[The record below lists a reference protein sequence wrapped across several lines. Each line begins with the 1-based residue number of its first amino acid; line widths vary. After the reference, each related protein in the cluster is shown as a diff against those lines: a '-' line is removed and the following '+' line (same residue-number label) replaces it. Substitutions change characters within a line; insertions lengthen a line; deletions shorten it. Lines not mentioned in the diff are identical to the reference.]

1 MHATPAPDPS
11 PFDALLVLS
20 FGGPDAP
27 DEVLPFLENVTA
39 GRGVPRER
47 LEEAA
52 GHYAHFGGASPIN
65 AQNRALIAAIEA
77 DLAAHGPALPVYWG
91 NRNWRPYLADTVRRM
106 ADDGIRRAAVLVTS
120 AYASYSGCAQYHEN
134 LLAAQGEVGDRA
146 PAFDKLRHFF
156 NHPGFVEPLVDHV
169 VAALAE
175 LPEPVRTGARLVM
188 VTHSIPTVT
197 ARTAGPDGDA
207 YVTQHRETARLV
219 AEGVAR
225 VVGRAHDWDL
235 VYSSRSG
242 PPQVPWLEPDVND
255 HLVALGRGGAVPS
268 AVLVPI
274 GFLSDHLE
282 VVYDLDVE
290 AAATAARIGLPIS
303 RAATTGADPRFAG
316 AVRELVLERA
326 ATLRGEAPARC
337 ALGVS
342 GAAHDVCPIGCCPDP
357 RALSANP
364 RALPADP
371 ATAARAPRGQAL
383 LGRAAGR
390 MAP

>member
-1 MHATPAPDPS
+1 MHATQAPDPS

-65 AQNRALIAAIEA
+65 AQNRALIAAVEA
-77 DLAAHGPALPVYWG
+77 DLAAHDVRLPVYWG

-134 LLAAQGEVGDRA
+134 LIEARAEVGDRA
-146 PAFDKLRHFF
+146 PTFDKLRHFF

-169 VAALAE
+169 LTALAE
-175 LPEPVRTGARLVM
+175 LPEPVRAGARLVM

-197 ARTAGPDGDA
+197 ARTAGPAGGG
-207 YVTQHRETARLV
+207 YVAQHRETARLV

-225 VVGRAHDWDL
+225 VLGREHDWDL

-255 HLVALGRGGAVPS
+255 HLVRLRGEEEVPAV
-268 AVLVPI
+268 VLVPI
-274 GFLSDHLE
+274 GFLSDHME

-290 AAATAARIGLPIS
+290 AAATAARIGLPVS

-316 AVRELVLERA
+316 AVRELLLERA
-326 ATLRGEAPARC
+326 AAVRGRAPARC
-337 ALGVS
+337 ALGAL
-342 GAAHDVCPIGCCPDP
+342 GAAHDVCPVGCCPDP
-357 RALSANP
+357 RAL
-364 RALPADP
+364 RADP
-371 ATAARAPRGQAL
+371 QAAARAPRGAAL
-383 LGRAAGR
+383 HG
-390 MAP
+390 

>member
-1 MHATPAPDPS
+1 MHATQAPDPS
-11 PFDALLVLS
+11 PYDALLVLS

-65 AQNRALIAAIEA
+65 AHNRALIAAIET
-77 DLAAHGPALPVYWG
+77 DFAAQGLRLPVYWG

-120 AYASYSGCAQYHEN
+120 AYASYSGCGQYHEN
-134 LLAAQGEVGDRA
+134 LLEARAEVGDRA
-146 PAFDKLRHFF
+146 PVFDKLRHFF
-156 NHPGFVEPLVDHV
+156 DHPGFVEPLVDHV
-169 VAALAE
+169 LAALAE
-175 LPEPVRTGARLVM
+175 LPEAVRAGARLVM

-197 ARTAGPDGDA
+197 ARTAGPAGGG
-207 YVTQHRETARLV
+207 YVEQHRETARLV

-225 VVGRAHDWDL
+225 ALGREHDWDL

-255 HLVALGRGGAVPS
+255 HLVASAEDGTAPAV
-268 AVLVPI
+268 VLVPI
-274 GFLSDHLE
+274 GFLSDHME

-290 AAATAARIGLPIS
+290 AAATAARLGLPVA

-316 AVRELVLERA
+316 AVRDLLLERA
-326 ATLRGEAPARC
+326 ATVRGEAPARC
-337 ALGVS
+337 ALGVL
-342 GAAHDVCPIGCCPDP
+342 GAAHDVCPVGCCPDP
-357 RALSANP
+357 RAL
-364 RALPADP
+364 RADP
-371 ATAARAPRGQAL
+371 EAAARSPRGEAL
-383 LGRAAGR
+383 HGSAGR
-390 MAP
+390 MGP

>member
-1 MHATPAPDPS
+1 MHATQAPDPS
-11 PFDALLVLS
+11 PYDALLVLS
-20 FGGPDAP
+20 FGGPEAP

-65 AQNRALIAAIEA
+65 AHNRALIAAIET
-77 DLAAHGPALPVYWG
+77 DFAAHGLRLPVYWG

-120 AYASYSGCAQYHEN
+120 AYASYSGCGQYHEN
-134 LLAAQGEVGDRA
+134 LIEARAEVGDRA
-146 PAFDKLRHFF
+146 PVFDKLRHFF
-156 NHPGFVEPLVDHV
+156 DHPGFVEPLVDHV

-175 LPEPVRTGARLVM
+175 LPEAVRAGARLVM

-197 ARTAGPDGDA
+197 ARTAGPAGGG
-207 YVTQHRETARLV
+207 YVEQHRETARLV

-225 VVGRAHDWDL
+225 ALGREHDWDL

-255 HLVALGRGGAVPS
+255 HLVASAEDGKAPAV
-268 AVLVPI
+268 VLVPI
-274 GFLSDHLE
+274 GFLSDHME

-290 AAATAARIGLPIS
+290 AAATAARLGLPVA

-316 AVRELVLERA
+316 AVRDLLLERA
-326 ATLRGEAPARC
+326 ATVRGEAPARC
-337 ALGVS
+337 ALGVL
-342 GAAHDVCPIGCCPDP
+342 GAAHDVCPVGCCPDP
-357 RALSANP
+357 RAL
-364 RALPADP
+364 RADP
-371 ATAARAPRGQAL
+371 EAAARSPRGEAL
-383 LGRAAGR
+383 RGSAGR
-390 MAP
+390 MGP

>member
-1 MHATPAPDPS
+1 MYATQAPDPE

-65 AQNRALIAAIEA
+65 AQNRALIAAVEA
-77 DLAAHGPALPVYWG
+77 DLAAHGVRLPVYWG

-106 ADDGIRRAAVLVTS
+106 ADDGIERAAVLVTS
-120 AYASYSGCAQYHEN
+120 AYGSYSGCAQYHEN
-134 LLAAQGEVGDRA
+134 LLAARAEVGERA
-146 PAFDKLRHFF
+146 PVFDKLRHFF
-156 NHPGFVEPLVDHV
+156 NHPGFVEPLVDHT
-169 VAALAE
+169 AEALAR
-175 LPEPVRTGARLVM
+175 LPEQVRAGARLVM
-188 VTHSIPTVT
+188 VTHSIPTAT
-197 ARTAGPDGDA
+197 ARTAGPAGNA

-219 AEGVAR
+219 ADGVAR
-225 VVGRAHDWDL
+225 AVGREHDWDL

-255 HLVALGRGGAVPS
+255 HLVELGAAGVPAV
-268 AVLVPI
+268 VLVPI
-274 GFLSDHLE
+274 GFLSDHME

-290 AAATAARIGLPIS
+290 AAATAARIGLPLA
-303 RAATTGADPRFAG
+303 RAATTGADPRFAA

-326 ATLRGEAPARC
+326 ATVRGEAPARC
-337 ALGVS
+337 ALGVL
-342 GAAHDVCPIGCCPDP
+342 GAAHDVCPVGCCPDP
-357 RALSANP
+357 RTLRPRPAASA
-364 RALPADP
+364 ADP
-371 ATAARAPRGQAL
+371 QAPGRAPRGAAL
-383 LGRAAGR
+383 LGERSGR
-390 MAP
+390 MDP

>member
-1 MHATPAPDPS
+1 MHATQAPDPR

-27 DEVLPFLENVTA
+27 DEVLPFLENVTT

-52 GHYAHFGGASPIN
+52 GHYRHFGGASPIN
-65 AQNRALIAAIEA
+65 AQNRALIAAVEA
-77 DLAAHGPALPVYWG
+77 DFAERGVRLPVYWG

-106 ADDGIRRAAVLVTS
+106 ADDGIRHAAVLVTS

-134 LLAAQGEVGDRA
+134 LLAARAEVGERA
-146 PAFDKLRHFF
+146 PVFDKLRHFF

-169 VAALAE
+169 VTALGE
-175 LPEPVRTGARLVM
+175 LPERVRATARLVM

-197 ARTAGPDGDA
+197 ARTAGPAGGA
-207 YVTQHRETARLV
+207 YVAQHRETARLV

-225 VVGRAHDWDL
+225 ALGREHDWDL

-255 HLVALGRGGAVPS
+255 HLVRLREDEVPAV
-268 AVLVPI
+268 VLVPI
-274 GFLSDHLE
+274 GFLSDHME

-290 AAATAARIGLPIS
+290 AAATAARIGLPIA
-303 RAATTGADPRFAG
+303 RAATTGADPRFAA

-326 ATLRGEAPARC
+326 ATARGAAVTRC
-337 ALGVS
+337 ALGGL

-357 RALSANP
+357 RAL
-364 RALPADP
+364 RGDP
-371 ATAARAPRGQAL
+371 DAAARAPRGAAL
-383 LGRAAGR
+383 LGHAAGR

>member
-1 MHATPAPDPS
+1 MRATQAPDPR

-47 LEEAA
+47 LAEAA

-65 AQNRALIAAIEA
+65 AQNRALIAAVEA
-77 DLAAHGPALPVYWG
+77 DLADRGVGLPLYWG

-106 ADDGIRRAAVLVTS
+106 ADDGIARAAVLVTS

-134 LLAAQGEVGDRA
+134 LLAARAEVGDRA
-146 PAFDKLRHFF
+146 PVFDKLRHFF

-169 VAALAE
+169 RAALAD
-175 LPEPVRTGARLVM
+175 LPERVRDGARLVM
-188 VTHSIPTVT
+188 VTHSVPTTT
-197 ARTAGPDGDA
+197 ARTAGPGGGE
-207 YVTQHRETARLV
+207 YVAQHRECARLV
-219 AEGVAR
+219 AEGVAAAT
-225 VVGRAHDWDL
+225 GREHDWDL

-255 HLVALGRGGAVPS
+255 HLVALGEAGVPA

-274 GFLSDHLE
+274 GFLSDHME

-290 AAATAARIGLPIS
+290 AAATAERIGLPIA
-303 RAATTGADPRFAG
+303 RAATTGADPRFAA
-316 AVRELVLERA
+316 AVTDLLLERA
-326 ATLRGEAPARC
+326 ATLRGDDVSRC
-337 ALGVS
+337 ALGAL
-342 GAAHDVCPIGCCPDP
+342 GAAHDLCPVGCCPDP
-357 RALSANP
+357 RLL
-364 RALPADP
+364 RADP
-371 ATAARAPRGQAL
+371 VAAAASPRGAAL
-383 LGRAAGR
+383 LGEPAGR